1 MILFVLTALVFPI
14 TESQL
19 ISEHKPQY
27 NINFKNSLFINALV
41 QSNLSSMAKLMNWQQ
56 PSQPVGCLN
65 ASLIGDGI
73 CDDGKITTF
82 RWFCKFVYHKLF

>member
-1 MILFVLTALVFPI
+1 MILFVLTALMFASA
-14 TESQL
+14 ESQL

-27 NINFKNSLFINALV
+27 NIKNSLIINALV
-41 QSNLSSMAKLMNWQQ
+41 QSNISSMAKLMNWQQ

-73 CDDGKITTF
+73 CDDGKINF
-82 RWFCKFVYHKLF
+82 LWLCKFVSSFVEHK

>member
-1 MILFVLTALVFPI
+1 MFASA
-14 TESQL
+14 ESQL

-27 NINFKNSLFINALV
+27 NIKNSLIINALV
-41 QSNLSSMAKLMNWQQ
+41 QSNISSMAKLMNWQ

-73 CDDGKITTF
+73 CDDGKINF
-82 RWFCKFVYHKLF
+82 LWLCKFVSSFVEHK